1 LKSGQESVWLSATS
15 RRTDHLQQHFQGTAH
30 AEQAE
35 LLAWYKSMQS
45 PARIVLVHGDNP
57 VNPAISDY

>member
-1 LKSGQESVWLSATS
+1 MT
-15 RRTDHLQQHFQGTAH
+15 HN
-30 AEQAE
+30 EQAE
-35 LLAWYKSMQS
+35 LLAWDKSMQS